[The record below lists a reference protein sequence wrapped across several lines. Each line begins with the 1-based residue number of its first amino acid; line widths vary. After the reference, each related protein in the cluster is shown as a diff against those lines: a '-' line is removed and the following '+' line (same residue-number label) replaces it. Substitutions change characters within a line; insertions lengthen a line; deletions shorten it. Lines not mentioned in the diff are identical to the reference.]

1 MLVAKWLRIVLDQ
14 KRCRRYVKKNSF
26 HVLVELN
33 EIKIKLLKCVFSEV
47 SFFHEDTLQYLSD
60 GFHEN
65 VSGCQRRGEIQRK
78 MSAKSIYWTAQ
89 RSEIIYSCYAV
100 LSLHDPSYIR
110 KHQRS
115 RNLLA
120 RVDQTN
126 NGTDV
131 GIAGGFAVALSLDDA
146 TLPPTSGIA
155 YIRANGLSFNVVH
168 SLDDHHRRIK
178 PLLLLARLILA
189 GYHG

>member
-1 MLVAKWLRIVLDQ
+1 M
-14 KRCRRYVKKNSF
+14 
-26 HVLVELN
+26 
-33 EIKIKLLKCVFSEV
+33 
-47 SFFHEDTLQYLSD
+47 
-60 GFHEN
+60 
-65 VSGCQRRGEIQRK
+65 
-78 MSAKSIYWTAQ
+78 
-89 RSEIIYSCYAV
+89 

-168 SLDDHHRRIK
+168 SLDDK
-178 PLLLLARLILA
+178 TNAFARSTHTRWIPWIVLSALSEASNISESVTTCF
-189 GYHG
+189 